1 VSYSNAIWNGYL
13 NAVLGITHTTVNPG
27 GSSRLGLL
35 TSASYSREF
44 GRWKITGQG
53 NYAENQQT
61 FLIAY
66 TTSSYGFS
74 GTLGRKF
81 GRRSHWSVTA
91 GGTKSGLS
99 NQPGSGNFSQY
110 YSTAFST
117 RMISASASYTRSD
130 GNSILTAT
138 GLTPTP
144 VPVTVVTPGAVILY
158 GGRSYSFGFGATPKH
173 GLTISAS
180 YSKAFSNT
188 QADGLSSSNNNNEQ
202 LNARIQYLL
211 RKIYFQAGYIKLVQ
225 GFSGVTGPP
234 ASVSSFYFGLS
245 RWFNFF

>member
-1 VSYSNAIWNGYL
+1 L
-13 NAVLGITHTTVNPG
+13 L
-27 GSSRLGLL
+27 GSS
-35 TSASYSREF
+35 SYSRDF
-44 GRWKITGQG
+44 GRWKVTVQG

-66 TTSSYGFS
+66 TTSSYGYS

-81 GRRSHWSVTA
+81 GRHSHWSVTG

-110 YSTAFST
+110 YSTAFSAKW
-117 RMISASASYTRSD
+117 ISASASYARSN

-144 VPVTVVTPGAVILY
+144 VPVSVVTPGAVILY
-158 GGRSYSFGFGATPKH
+158 GGRSYSFGFGSTPMR

-188 QADGLSSSNNNNEQ
+188 AADGLSSSNNNNEQ
-202 LNARIQYLL
+202 LNARIQYLV

-225 GFSGVTGPP
+225 GFSAVGGPP